1 MLKKNISKS
10 GGYLLVLLSICLEK
24 ICISMYLAVMGKFSK
39 TILTEQK
46 KFQIVHMYVIVE
58 SEHKNNVVLTSFL
71 DGTNPIILD

>member
-1 MLKKNISKS
+1 
-10 GGYLLVLLSICLEK
+10 
-24 ICISMYLAVMGKFSK
+24 MYLAVMGKFSK